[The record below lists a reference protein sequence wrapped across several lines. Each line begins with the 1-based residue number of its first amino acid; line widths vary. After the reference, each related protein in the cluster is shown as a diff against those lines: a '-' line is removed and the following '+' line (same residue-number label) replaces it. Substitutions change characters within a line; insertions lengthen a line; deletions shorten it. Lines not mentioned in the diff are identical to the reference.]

1 MIKKMLILVLLCG
14 FTSCISKTGIAPNR
28 NAYFHDECSEGD
40 SVYYFMNCT
49 ISENVSMQFIKKKVY
64 TINEIVYEFG
74 EKEYYFEQEEVS
86 MSNDTYEFTWDEF
99 KNELININKTNRIT
113 ALAIWK
119 ENYRLQWKTIDDM
132 LNFIKEN

>member
-1 MIKKMLILVLLCG
+1 
-14 FTSCISKTGIAPNR
+14 
-28 NAYFHDECSEGD
+28 
-40 SVYYFMNCT
+40 
-49 ISENVSMQFIKKKVY
+49 MQFIKKKVN

>member
-1 MIKKMLILVLLCG
+1 
-14 FTSCISKTGIAPNR
+14 
-28 NAYFHDECSEGD
+28 
-40 SVYYFMNCT
+40 
-49 ISENVSMQFIKKKVY
+49 MQFIKKKVY